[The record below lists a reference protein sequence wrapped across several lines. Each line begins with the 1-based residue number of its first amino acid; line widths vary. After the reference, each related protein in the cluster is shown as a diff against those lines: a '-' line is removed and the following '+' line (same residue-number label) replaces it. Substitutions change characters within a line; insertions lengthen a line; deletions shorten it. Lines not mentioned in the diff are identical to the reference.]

1 MLSSLCPVMA
11 AILSVS
17 HFRFFPPP
25 VRRPGRG
32 GGDSVLA
39 SVPVAGSIGTWIV
52 ARLFRAVAAVAVTA
66 PYADCVSRQVT
77 GAAGSAVAGRR
88 RQWQAPARPVECSVE
103 R

>member
-39 SVPVAGSIGTWIV
+39 SVPVAGSIGTWTV
-52 ARLFRAVAAVAVTA
+52 ARLSEWPLCGCTTTNAAAE
-66 PYADCVSRQVT
+66 
-77 GAAGSAVAGRR
+77 AGRS
-88 RQWQAPARPVECSVE
+88 RQWQAPAR
-103 R
+103 